1 MMSDTP
7 ITYLKHRSGI
17 RKNRPKML
25 KIAVSIFLVLLTAH
39 ELFPVPTSSFR
50 IRNNYS
56 KFNRTRPIRPS
67 TKYII
72 LHTTEGAESGSLN
85 KVRRYGEANYFVCQS
100 GLVYRIIDK
109 NRIAKHTGRSMWD
122 GQNTIDNYSIGI
134 EIVGYHNKDITD
146 AQYEALKELLRQLQS
161 VYDIPDDRVLTH
173 SMVAYGS
180 PNRFHRYNHRGR
192 KRCGMILAQP
202 EIRVRLGLESQPK
215 SDPDVEAG
223 RLKVADDKLFSFLF
237 PKNLEEVL
245 AASIEKV
252 SPPKL
257 EIEIPKESYVINST
271 NTAWE
276 IARERYDHPST
287 IYTFPNGSTRQG
299 NQIENWA
306 RIPAETRVTFNE
318 MEDTQP
324 FEGFFEIGKDGAT
337 AEAVA
342 GEAWASATTI
352 YFFPDGYVR
361 TGAELQETSA
371 GRMLL
376 EHTPEKTLIFVGY
389 IFGGQVKAR
398 RTASYIA
405 GRKWNYPSTYY
416 RLPDGTILS
425 GDDIDQ
431 KKIPLNT
438 LVFFQQ

>member
-1 MMSDTP
+1 
-7 ITYLKHRSGI
+7 
-17 RKNRPKML
+17 
-25 KIAVSIFLVLLTAH
+25 
-39 ELFPVPTSSFR
+39 
-50 IRNNYS
+50 
-56 KFNRTRPIRPS
+56 
-67 TKYII
+67 
-72 LHTTEGAESGSLN
+72 
-85 KVRRYGEANYFVCQS
+85 
-100 GLVYRIIDK
+100 
-109 NRIAKHTGRSMWD
+109 MWD

-161 VYDIPDDRVLTH
+161 VYDISDDRVLTH